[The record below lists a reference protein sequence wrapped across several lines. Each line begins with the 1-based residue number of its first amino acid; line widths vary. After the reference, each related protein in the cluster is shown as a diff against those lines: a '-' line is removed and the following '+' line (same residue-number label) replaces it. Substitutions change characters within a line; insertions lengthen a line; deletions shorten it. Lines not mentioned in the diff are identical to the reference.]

1 MTPLDRGRR
10 PGPLTRRRFLQL
22 CAVSTSGLALSV
34 ACGQQA
40 PAPAKPAES
49 KPAESKPAAAAPTAV
64 PTIAAPVVPQ
74 SASTV
79 APTQAAPAAKPAAVA
94 GPTGTVNVIQQLP
107 ITTLDANME
116 QSLANLNPAIH
127 MADPLVFRDPNGNVK
142 PHLATAWSYP
152 DEKTLRFKIRQGV
165 KFHNGDAMTTEDVA
179 FTFTRLLDP
188 KTDSRHTPTLAAIG
202 EVKAVDAETVDFI
215 LKNPDAT
222 LLGRLSI
229 LPVIPKKYFD
239 SVGGTDAFG
248 QKPVGT
254 GPFKFVEWVKGQ
266 RVVMEA
272 NPDYWQGP
280 PKIKQIIYRQISED
294 NTRITELLTGT
305 ADLVNNVP
313 PALAAKVKAEPKTE
327 LQTVRG
333 LRNVYLKINTKKAPF
348 TDLKVRQA
356 LNHAI
361 DVKLIVET
369 VLGGNAVPTPGGY
382 EGPGV
387 WGYFKDIDK
396 ERYPFDPNKAK
407 ALLAEAGVKPGPL
420 NIISAKGR
428 LLNDAEVVQAIAGML
443 QNIGFTPQIQLLD
456 FTVVND
462 EWNRKYRE
470 ELDLHLW
477 SNANNTADAD
487 YNYSTNF
494 YSKNTGLYWSTPEMD
509 AAILKAKTTLDTTSR
524 EAQYQEI
531 GKKLLDEAVAVP
543 MYDQMD
549 SYGTSKKLKGFQAR
563 ADELMYLYGPSVEG

>member
-1 MTPLDRGRR
+1 
-10 PGPLTRRRFLQL
+10 
-22 CAVSTSGLALSV
+22 
-34 ACGQQA
+34 
-40 PAPAKPAES
+40 
-49 KPAESKPAAAAPTAV
+49 
-64 PTIAAPVVPQ
+64 
-74 SASTV
+74 
-79 APTQAAPAAKPAAVA
+79 
-94 GPTGTVNVIQQLP
+94 
-107 ITTLDANME
+107 ME
-116 QSLANLNPAIH
+116 QSLANLNPSIH
-127 MADPLVFRDPNGNVK
+127 MADPLIFREPNGSVK

-152 DEKTLRFKIRQGV
+152 DEKTLRFKVRQGV
-165 KFHNGDAMTTEDVA
+165 KFHTGDVMTTEDVA
-179 FTFTRLLDP
+179 FTYTRLLDP
-188 KTDSRHTPTLAAIG
+188 KTESRHTPALRAIG
-202 EVKAVDAETVDFI
+202 EVKAVDAETVDFV
-215 LKNPDAT
+215 LKVPDAT

-229 LPVIPKKYFD
+229 LPVIPKKYFE

-272 NPDYWQGP
+272 NPDYFLGA
-280 PKIKQIIYRQISED
+280 PKLKTIVYRQISED
-294 NTRITELLTGT
+294 NTRITELLTGN

-313 PALAAKVKAEPKTE
+313 PALASKIKDDAKTE

-348 TDLKVRQA
+348 TELKVRQA
-356 LNHAI
+356 INHAI
-361 DVKLIVET
+361 DVKLIIET

-387 WGYFKDIDK
+387 WGYYKDVDK
-396 ERYPFDPNKAK
+396 EAYPFDPAKAK
-407 ALLAEAGVKPGPL
+407 ALLAEAGVKPGNV
-420 NIISAKGR
+420 NILSAKGR

-443 QNIGFTPQIQLLD
+443 QNVGFTPQVQLLD

-470 ELDLHLW
+470 EMDLHLW

-494 YSKNTGLYWSTPEMD
+494 YTKNTGLYWGTPEMD
-509 AAILKAKTTLDTTSR
+509 AAIVKARSTLDTADR
-524 EAQYQEI
+524 EKQYQEI

-543 MYDQMD
+543 LYDQVD
-549 SYGTSKKLKGFQAR
+549 SYGASKRLKGFQAR
-563 ADELMYLYGPSVEG
+563 ADELMYLYGASVEG

>member
-1 MTPLDRGRR
+1 MT
-10 PGPLTRRRFLQL
+10 PLTRRRFLLL
-22 CAVSTSGLALSV
+22 CAVGTSGLALSV
-34 ACGQQA
+34 ACGQQPPA
-40 PAPAKPAES
+40 PARPADSSPAKPAE
-49 KPAESKPAAAAPTAV
+49 PAKPAAAATAV
-64 PTIAAPVVPQ
+64 PTIAAPVAPQ
-74 SASTV
+74 AQATAAPAA
-79 APTQAAPAAKPAAVA
+79 APTQAPAVAAKPAAAA
-94 GPTGTVNVIQQLP
+94 GPSGQVTVIQQLP
-107 ITTLDANME
+107 ITTLNANME
-116 QSLANLNPAIH
+116 QSLANLNPSIH
-127 MADPLVFRDPNGNVK
+127 MADPLVFREPNGSVK
-142 PHLATAWSYP
+142 PHIATAWSYP
-152 DEKTLRFKIRQGV
+152 DEKTLRFKVRKDV
-165 KFHNGDAMTTEDVA
+165 KFHTGDVMTTEDVA
-179 FTFTRLLDP
+179 FTYNLLLDP
-188 KTDSRHTPTLAAIG
+188 KTDSRHTPALRAIG
-202 EVKAVDAETVDFI
+202 EVKAVDAETVDFV
-215 LKNPDAT
+215 LKEPDAT

-229 LPVIPKKYFD
+229 LPVIPKKYFE
-239 SVGGTDAFG
+239 SVGGVDPYG

-266 RVVMEA
+266 HVKMEA
-272 NPDYWQGP
+272 NPDYFLGP
-280 PKIKQIIYRQISED
+280 PKIKTIVYRQISED
-294 NTRITELLTGT
+294 NTRITELLTGN

-313 PALAAKVKAEPKTE
+313 PALAPRIKGDAKTE

-387 WGYFKDIDK
+387 WGYYKDIDK
-396 ERYPFDPNKAK
+396 EVYPFDPNKAK
-407 ALLAEAGVKPGPL
+407 ALLAEAGVKPGPI
-420 NIISAKGR
+420 NILSAKGR

-443 QNIGFTPQIQLLD
+443 QNIGFSPQVNLLD

-494 YSKNTGLYWSTPEMD
+494 YTKNTGLYWGTQEMD
-509 AAILKAKTTLDTTSR
+509 DMVVKARTTLDTASR
-524 EAQYQEI
+524 EAQYQAI

-543 MYDQMD
+543 LYDQVD
-549 SYGTSKKLKGFQAR
+549 SYGVSKRLKGFQAR
-563 ADELMYLYGPSVEG
+563 ADELMYLYGASVEG

>member
-1 MTPLDRGRR
+1 MTALS
-10 PGPLTRRRFLQL
+10 RRRFLQL
-22 CAVSTSGLALSV
+22 CAVTTSGLALSV

-40 PAPAKPAES
+40 PSAPAKPAEPA
-49 KPAESKPAAAAPTAV
+49 KPADSTAAKPAAPTAL
-64 PTIAAPVVPQ
+64 PTIAA
-74 SASTV
+74 AV
-79 APTQAAPAAKPAAVA
+79 APQTQATAAPAAPTAAPAAKPAAAA
-94 GPTGTVNVIQQLP
+94 GPSGQVTVIQQLP
-107 ITTLDANME
+107 ITTLNANME
-116 QSLANLNPAIH
+116 QSLANLNPSIH
-127 MADPLVFRDPNGNVK
+127 MADPLVFREPNGSVK

-152 DEKTLRFKIRQGV
+152 DEKTLRFKVRQGV
-165 KFHNGDAMTTEDVA
+165 KFHNGDVMTTEDVA
-179 FTFTRLLDP
+179 FTYNLLLDP
-188 KTDSRHTPTLAAIG
+188 KTDSRHTPALRAIG
-202 EVKAVDAETVDFI
+202 EVKAVDAETVDFV
-215 LKNPDAT
+215 LKEPDAT

-229 LPVIPKKYFD
+229 LPVIPKKYFE
-239 SVGGTDAFG
+239 SIGGVDPYG

-272 NPDYWQGP
+272 NPDYFLGA
-280 PKIKQIIYRQISED
+280 PKLKTIVYRQISED
-294 NTRITELLTGT
+294 NTRITELLTGN

-313 PALAAKVKAEPKTE
+313 PSLAPKIKGDAKTE

-348 TDLKVRQA
+348 TDVKVRQA

-387 WGYFKDIDK
+387 WGYYKEIDK
-396 ERYPFDPNKAK
+396 ERYPFDPAKAK
-407 ALLAEAGVKPGPL
+407 ALLAEAGVTPGPI
-420 NIISAKGR
+420 NILSAKGR
-428 LLNDAEVVQAIAGML
+428 LLNDVEVVQAIAGML
-443 QNIGFTPQIQLLD
+443 QNVGFTPQVNLLD

-470 ELDLHLW
+470 EMDLHLW

-494 YSKNTGLYWSTPEMD
+494 YTKNTGLYWGNQEMD
-509 AAILKAKTTLDTTSR
+509 DMIVKARTTLDTASR

-543 MYDQMD
+543 LYDQVD
-549 SYGTSKKLKGFQAR
+549 SYGVSKRLKGFQAR
-563 ADELMYLYGPSVEG
+563 ADELMYLYGASVEG

>member
-1 MTPLDRGRR
+1 MT
-10 PGPLTRRRFLQL
+10 PLTRRRFLL
-22 CAVSTSGLALSV
+22 LSAVTTSGLALSV
-34 ACGQQA
+34 ACGQQPPG
-40 PAPAKPAES
+40 PA
-49 KPAESKPAAAAPTAV
+49 KPAAAATAV
-64 PTIAAPVVPQ
+64 PTIAAAVVPQ
-74 SASTV
+74 
-79 APTQAAPAAKPAAVA
+79 TQATAAPAAPPTQAPAVAKPAAA
-94 GPTGTVNVIQQLP
+94 GPSGQVTVIQQLP
-107 ITTLDANME
+107 ITTLNANME
-116 QSLANLNPAIH
+116 QSLANLNPSIH
-127 MADPLVFRDPNGNVK
+127 MADPLVFREPNGSVK
-142 PHLATAWSYP
+142 PHIATAWSYP
-152 DEKTLRFKIRQGV
+152 DDKTLRFKVRKDV
-165 KFHNGDAMTTEDVA
+165 KFHTGEVMTTEDVA
-179 FTFTRLLDP
+179 FTYNLLLDP
-188 KTDSRHTPTLAAIG
+188 KTDSRHTPALRAIG
-202 EVKAVDAETVDFI
+202 EVKAVDAETVDFV
-215 LKNPDAT
+215 LKEPDAT

-229 LPVIPKKYFD
+229 LPVIPKKYFE
-239 SVGGTDAFG
+239 SVGGVDPYG

-272 NPDYWQGP
+272 NPDYFLGP
-280 PKIKQIIYRQISED
+280 PKIKTIVYRQISED
-294 NTRITELLTGT
+294 NTRITELLTGN

-313 PALAAKVKAEPKTE
+313 PSLAPKIKDDARTE

-348 TDLKVRQA
+348 NDVKVRQA

-387 WGYFKDIDK
+387 WGHYKDVDK
-396 ERYPFDPNKAK
+396 ERYPYDPAKAK
-407 ALLAEAGVKPGPL
+407 ALLAEAGVTPGPI
-420 NIISAKGR
+420 NILSAKGR

-443 QNIGFTPQIQLLD
+443 QNIGFTPQVNLLD

-470 ELDLHLW
+470 EMDLHLW

-494 YSKNTGLYWSTPEMD
+494 YTKNTGLYWGNETMD
-509 AAILKAKTTLDTTSR
+509 AMVLKARATLDPAAR

-531 GKKLLDEAVAVP
+531 GKYLLDEAVAVP
-543 MYDQMD
+543 LYDQVD
-549 SYGTSKKLKGFQAR
+549 SYGVSKRLKGFQAR
-563 ADELMYLYGPSVEG
+563 ADELMYLYGASVEG

>member
-1 MTPLDRGRR
+1 MTSLDRGRR
-10 PGPLTRRRFLQL
+10 SGPLTRRRFLEL
-22 CAVSTSGLALSV
+22 CAISTSGLALSV
-34 ACGQQA
+34 ACGQP
-40 PAPAKPAES
+40 PAPAKPAET
-49 KPAESKPAAAAPTAV
+49 KPAAAASTAA
-64 PTIAAPVVPQ
+64 PNIAAPVVPQ
-74 SASTV
+74 AASTSAPAAAV
-79 APTQAAPAAKPAAVA
+79 PTQAAPAAAKPAAAASSGAV
-94 GPTGTVNVIQQLP
+94 TVIQQLP

-116 QSLANLNPAIH
+116 QSLANLNPSIH
-127 MADPLVFRDPNGNVK
+127 MADPLVLRDPNGNVK

-152 DEKTLRFKIRQGV
+152 DEKTLRFKVRQGI
-165 KFHNGDAMTTEDVA
+165 KFHNGDTVTTDDVA
-179 FTFTRLLDP
+179 FTYTRLLDP
-188 KTDSRHTPTLAAIG
+188 KTDSRHTPALQAIG
-202 EVKAVDAETVDFI
+202 EVKAVDAETVDFN
-215 LKNPDAT
+215 LKTPDAT

-239 SVGGTDAFG
+239 SFGGTDAFG

-280 PKIKQIIYRQISED
+280 PKIKTIVYRQISED

-313 PALAAKVKAEPKTE
+313 PALGAKVKAEPKTE

-348 TDLKVRQA
+348 SDLKVRQA

-387 WGYFKDIDK
+387 WGYYKDIDTS
-396 ERYPFDPNKAK
+396 RYPFDPAKAK
-407 ALLAEAGVKPGPL
+407 ALLAEAGVKPGPI
-420 NIISAKGR
+420 NILSAKGR

-470 ELDLHLW
+470 EMDLHLW

-494 YSKNTGLYWSTPEMD
+494 YTKNTGLYWGTPEMD
-509 AAILKAKTTLDTTSR
+509 AMVVKARSTLDLASR

-543 MYDQMD
+543 MYDQVD
-549 SYGTSKKLKGFQAR
+549 SYGTSKRLKGFLAR

>member
-1 MTPLDRGRR
+1 MTSL
-10 PGPLTRRRFLQL
+10 LNRRRFLQL

-49 KPAESKPAAAAPTAV
+49 KPADAAKPAAAAPTAV

-79 APTQAAPAAKPAAVA
+79 APTQAAPAVKPAAA
-94 GPTGTVNVIQQLP
+94 GSTGTVNVIQQLP

-165 KFHNGDAMTTEDVA
+165 KFHNGDAMTTDDVA

-188 KTDSRHTPTLAAIG
+188 KTDSRQTPTLAAIG

-327 LQTVRG
+327 LQTIRG

-348 TDLKVRQA
+348 DNLKVRQA

-382 EGPGV
+382 EGSGV

-396 ERYPFDPNKAK
+396 ERYPFDPTKAK

-443 QNIGFTPQIQLLD
+443 QNIGFQPQIQLLD

-509 AAILKAKTTLDTTSR
+509 AAIVKAKTTLDTTSR

-531 GKKLLDEAVAVP
+531 GKKLIDEAVAVP

>member
-1 MTPLDRGRR
+1 VGQGPARGDGGE
-10 PGPLTRRRFLQL
+10 PGL
-22 CAVSTSGLALSV
+22 
-34 ACGQQA
+34 
-40 PAPAKPAES
+40 
-49 KPAESKPAAAAPTAV
+49 
-64 PTIAAPVVPQ
+64 
-74 SASTV
+74 
-79 APTQAAPAAKPAAVA
+79 
-94 GPTGTVNVIQQLP
+94 LP
-107 ITTLDANME
+107 
-116 QSLANLNPAIH
+116 
-127 MADPLVFRDPNGNVK
+127 
-142 PHLATAWSYP
+142 
-152 DEKTLRFKIRQGV
+152 
-165 KFHNGDAMTTEDVA
+165 
-179 FTFTRLLDP
+179 
-188 KTDSRHTPTLAAIG
+188 
-202 EVKAVDAETVDFI
+202 
-215 LKNPDAT
+215 
-222 LLGRLSI
+222 
-229 LPVIPKKYFD
+229 
-239 SVGGTDAFG
+239 
-248 QKPVGT
+248 
-254 GPFKFVEWVKGQ
+254 
-266 RVVMEA
+266 
-272 NPDYWQGP
+272 GP
-280 PKIKQIIYRQISED
+280 PKIKTITYRQISED

-313 PALAAKVKAEPKTE
+313 PALGAKVKAEPKTE

-348 TDLKVRQA
+348 SDLKVRQA

-387 WGYFKDIDK
+387 WGYYKDIDTS
-396 ERYPFDPNKAK
+396 RYPFDPARAK
-407 ALLAEAGVKPGPL
+407 ALLAEAGVKPGPI
-420 NIISAKGR
+420 NILSAKGR

-470 ELDLHLW
+470 EMDLHLW

-494 YSKNTGLYWSTPEMD
+494 YTKNTGLYWGTPEMD
-509 AAILKAKTTLDTTSR
+509 AMVVKARSTLDLTSR

-543 MYDQMD
+543 MYDQVD
-549 SYGTSKKLKGFQAR
+549 SYGTSKRLKGFSAR

>member
-1 MTPLDRGRR
+1 MTS
-10 PGPLTRRRFLQL
+10 LTRRSFLQL
-22 CAVSTSGLALSV
+22 CAVTTSGLALSV
-34 ACGQQA
+34 ACGQP

-49 KPAESKPAAAAPTAV
+49 AKPAEAAKPAAAAAPTAV
-64 PTIAAPVVPQ
+64 PTIAAAVVPQ
-74 SASTV
+74 VQATAA
-79 APTQAAPAAKPAAVA
+79 APATQAPAAAKPAPAA
-94 GPTGTVNVIQQLP
+94 GPSGQVTVIQQLP

-116 QSLANLNPAIH
+116 QSLANLNPSIH
-127 MADPLVFRDPNGNVK
+127 MADPLIFREPNGSVK

-152 DEKTLRFKIRQGV
+152 DEKTLRFKVRQGV
-165 KFHNGDAMTTEDVA
+165 KFHTGDVMTTEDVA
-179 FTFTRLLDP
+179 FTYTRLLDP
-188 KTDSRHTPTLAAIG
+188 KTESRHTPALRAIG
-202 EVKAVDAETVDFI
+202 EVKAVDAETVDFV
-215 LKNPDAT
+215 LKEPDAT

-229 LPVIPKKYFD
+229 LPVIPKKYFE

-272 NPDYWQGP
+272 NPDYFLGA
-280 PKIKQIIYRQISED
+280 PKLKTIVYRQISED
-294 NTRITELLTGT
+294 NTRITELLTGN

-313 PALAAKVKAEPKTE
+313 PALASKIKGDAKTE

-348 TDLKVRQA
+348 TELKVRQA
-356 LNHAI
+356 INHAI
-361 DVKLIVET
+361 DVKLIIET
-369 VLGGNAVPTPGGY
+369 VLGGNGVPTPGGY

-387 WGYFKDIDK
+387 WGYYKDVDK
-396 ERYPFDPNKAK
+396 EVYPFDPAKAK
-407 ALLAEAGVKPGPL
+407 ALLAEAGVKPGNV
-420 NIISAKGR
+420 NILSAKGR

-443 QNIGFTPQIQLLD
+443 QNVGFTPQVQLLD

-470 ELDLHLW
+470 EMDLHLW

-494 YSKNTGLYWSTPEMD
+494 YTKNTGLYWGTPEMD
-509 AAILKAKTTLDTTSR
+509 AAIVKARSTLDTTDR
-524 EAQYQEI
+524 EKQYQEI

-543 MYDQMD
+543 LYDQVD
-549 SYGTSKKLKGFQAR
+549 SYGSSKRLKGFQAR
-563 ADELMYLYGPSVEG
+563 ADELMYLYGASVEG

>member
-1 MTPLDRGRR
+1 
-10 PGPLTRRRFLQL
+10 
-22 CAVSTSGLALSV
+22 
-34 ACGQQA
+34 
-40 PAPAKPAES
+40 
-49 KPAESKPAAAAPTAV
+49 
-64 PTIAAPVVPQ
+64 
-74 SASTV
+74 
-79 APTQAAPAAKPAAVA
+79 
-94 GPTGTVNVIQQLP
+94 
-107 ITTLDANME
+107 
-116 QSLANLNPAIH
+116 
-127 MADPLVFRDPNGNVK
+127 
-142 PHLATAWSYP
+142 
-152 DEKTLRFKIRQGV
+152 
-165 KFHNGDAMTTEDVA
+165 
-179 FTFTRLLDP
+179 
-188 KTDSRHTPTLAAIG
+188 
-202 EVKAVDAETVDFI
+202 
-215 LKNPDAT
+215 
-222 LLGRLSI
+222 
-229 LPVIPKKYFD
+229 VIPKKYFE

-280 PKIKQIIYRQISED
+280 PKIKTIVYRQISED

-313 PALAAKVKAEPKTE
+313 PALGAKVKAEPKTE

-348 TDLKVRQA
+348 SDLKVRQA

-387 WGYFKDIDK
+387 WGYYKDIDTS
-396 ERYPFDPNKAK
+396 RYPFDPAKAK
-407 ALLAEAGVKPGPL
+407 ALLAEAGVKPGPI
-420 NIISAKGR
+420 NILSAKGR

-470 ELDLHLW
+470 EMDLHLW

-494 YSKNTGLYWSTPEMD
+494 YTKNTGLYWGTPEMD
-509 AAILKAKTTLDTTSR
+509 AMVVKARSTLDLASR

-543 MYDQMD
+543 MYDQVD
-549 SYGTSKKLKGFQAR
+549 SYGTSKRLKGFLAR

>member
-1 MTPLDRGRR
+1 MTH
-10 PGPLTRRRFLQL
+10 LTRRRFLQL
-22 CAVSTSGLALSV
+22 CAVTTSGLALSV
-34 ACGQQA
+34 ACSQPA
-40 PAPAKPAES
+40 APAKPAES
-49 KPAESKPAAAAPTAV
+49 AKPAEAAKPAAAAAPTAV
-64 PTIAAPVVPQ
+64 PTIAA
-74 SASTV
+74 AV
-79 APTQAAPAAKPAAVA
+79 APQVQATAAAPATQAPAAAKPVVAA
-94 GPTGTVNVIQQLP
+94 GPSGQVTVIQQLP

-116 QSLANLNPAIH
+116 QSLANLNPSIH
-127 MADPLVFRDPNGNVK
+127 MADPLIFREPNGSVK

-152 DEKTLRFKIRQGV
+152 DEKTLRFKVRQGV
-165 KFHNGDAMTTEDVA
+165 KFHNGDVMTTEDVA
-179 FTFTRLLDP
+179 FTYTRLLDP
-188 KTDSRHTPTLAAIG
+188 KTDSRHTPALRAIG
-202 EVKAVDAETVDFI
+202 EVKAVDAETVDFV
-215 LKNPDAT
+215 LKEPDAT

-229 LPVIPKKYFD
+229 LPVIPKKYFE

-272 NPDYWQGP
+272 NPDYFLGA
-280 PKIKQIIYRQISED
+280 PKVKTIVYRQISED
-294 NTRITELLTGT
+294 NTRITELLTGN

-313 PALAAKVKAEPKTE
+313 PALASKIKGDAKTE

-348 TDLKVRQA
+348 TELKVRQA

-369 VLGGNAVPTPGGY
+369 VLGGNGVPTPGGY

-387 WGYFKDIDK
+387 WGYYKDIDK
-396 ERYPFDPNKAK
+396 EVYPFDPAKAK
-407 ALLAEAGVKPGPL
+407 ALLAEAGVKPG
-420 NIISAKGR
+420 NINILSAKGR

-470 ELDLHLW
+470 EMDLHLW

-494 YSKNTGLYWSTPEMD
+494 YTKNTGLYWGTPEMD
-509 AAILKAKTTLDTTSR
+509 AAVIKARSTLDTTDR
-524 EAQYQEI
+524 EKQYQAI

-543 MYDQMD
+543 LYDQVD
-549 SYGTSKKLKGFQAR
+549 SYGSSKRLKGFQAR
-563 ADELMYLYGPSVEG
+563 ADELMYLYGASVEG

>member
-1 MTPLDRGRR
+1 MTS
-10 PGPLTRRRFLQL
+10 LTRRRFLQL

-40 PAPAKPAES
+40 PASPPSSGQAKPAET
-49 KPAESKPAAAAPTAV
+49 KPAAATAV
-64 PTIAAPVVPQ
+64 PTIAAAVAPQ
-74 SASTV
+74 AQATAAAP
-79 APTQAAPAAKPAAVA
+79 APTQAAPAAKPAAEA
-94 GPTGTVNVIQQLP
+94 GPSGTVTVIQQLP
-107 ITTLDANME
+107 ITTLNANME
-116 QSLANLNPAIH
+116 QSLANLNPSIH
-127 MADPLVFRDPNGNVK
+127 MADPLVFREPNGSVK

-152 DEKTLRFKIRQGV
+152 DEKTLRFKVRQGV
-165 KFHNGDAMTTEDVA
+165 KFHTGDVMTTEDVA
-179 FTFTRLLDP
+179 FTYNLLLDP
-188 KTDSRHTPTLAAIG
+188 KTDSRHTPALQAIG
-202 EVKAVDAETVDFI
+202 EVKAVDAETVDFV

-229 LPVIPKKYFD
+229 LPVIPKKYFE
-239 SVGGTDAFG
+239 SIGGVDPYG

-272 NPDYWQGP
+272 NPDYFLGP
-280 PKIKQIIYRQISED
+280 PKLKTIVYRQISED
-294 NTRITELLTGT
+294 NTRITELLTGN

-313 PALAAKVKAEPKTE
+313 PSLAPKIKGDAKTE

-348 TDLKVRQA
+348 TELKVRQA

-387 WGYFKDIDK
+387 WGYYKDVDK
-396 ERYPFDPNKAK
+396 ERYPYDPAKAK
-407 ALLAEAGVKPGPL
+407 ALLAEAGVTPGTI
-420 NIISAKGR
+420 NILSAKGR

-443 QNIGFTPQIQLLD
+443 QNIGFTPQVQLLD

-494 YSKNTGLYWSTPEMD
+494 YTKNTGLYWGTPEMD
-509 AAILKAKTTLDTTSR
+509 AMILKARATLDPASR

-531 GKKLLDEAVAVP
+531 GKTLLDEAVAVP
-543 MYDQMD
+543 LYDQVD
-549 SYGTSKKLKGFQAR
+549 SYGVSKRLKGFQAR
-563 ADELMYLYGPSVEG
+563 ADELMYLYGASAEG